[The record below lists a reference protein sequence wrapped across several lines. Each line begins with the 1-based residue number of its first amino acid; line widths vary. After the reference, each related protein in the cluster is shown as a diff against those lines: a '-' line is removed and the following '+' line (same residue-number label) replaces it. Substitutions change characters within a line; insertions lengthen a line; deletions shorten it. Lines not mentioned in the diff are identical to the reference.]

1 MAGSMGAEPARSRRQ
16 AVVHFAG
23 MMPSNRADDESDV
36 GKARPSPLGF
46 RPDLE
51 GVRAVA
57 VALVLLSHFINWPTG
72 GFIGVDV
79 FFVLSGFLIT
89 GLLLKEYDR
98 TGRISFRSFYIRR
111 IKRILP
117 ASTLVIVVTALAV
130 YTVFLGARVQQA
142 VVDGGWAL
150 AFAANWR
157 FVLAGQDY
165 FAIDR
170 AVSPF
175 QHYWSLAV
183 EEQFYLVWPLLVVL
197 SIFLAARLG
206 AHERYRPAL
215 ALTLGGLTVASF
227 VWACAETASAPTT
240 AYFSTFSRAWE
251 LGAGG
256 LLALL
261 ASSRHLRVPWP
272 RTMSVAGLAVI
283 VGSSALLDPT
293 WAFPGPWAVLPVVGT
308 LLVVYS
314 GIGVDSTRLNP
325 LLTNHVSRYVGRISF
340 SLYLWHWPVVVVL
353 TGVMGTGSLRFYAG
367 VVLVTLVLSAASFH
381 CVEDPVRRSTWLTGG
396 QRLPRGEVRRE
407 RLLLRWQA
415 VGIASLVL
423 VTVAAVRLALGTSA
437 PVTAATESPN
447 EGGTAASVV
456 SPVPTSDPVQDEL
469 VTAIQVALE
478 AREWPEFSVELTDLE
493 DAKAPEWS
501 TDGCTDLG
509 EGDLER
515 CTYDTPA
522 AKLAVV
528 VGDSIAVSWVPGVR
542 AALAPEG
549 YATLSLPMGQCPAAH
564 AKVESH
570 DEDPGFT
577 ASCLQYQ
584 DWTVEKIVEL
594 NPDLVIAS
602 SAENSLGRLLP
613 GAGHGAEAEW
623 LSASE
628 HLLEEMALATSATLV
643 VLAPPP
649 AGKNL
654 QSCVTR
660 FNTPDDCSSGIDD
673 LWHTQSQAESAA
685 VRHSLGSDHRY
696 VDTTAWFCNSDG
708 QCPAF
713 VGDMPVRADGNHLTA
728 AYSQHL
734 GPHLRDALL
743 EEPPEDERPHS

>member
-1 MAGSMGAEPARSRRQ
+1 MGAEPARSRRQ

-283 VGSSALLDPT
+283 VGSSVLLDPT

-367 VVLVTLVLSAASFH
+367 GSPCDPRAIGHLLPLRGGSGPSIDVADRGSASPQGRSPSRA
-381 CVEDPVRRSTWLTGG
+381 PAAPLAGRRD
-396 QRLPRGEVRRE
+396 RLPRAGDRCSGAVGTGDQRTGYGSDRIAERGRNCGVR
-407 RLLLRWQA
+407 
-415 VGIASLVL
+415 GIAS
-423 VTVAAVRLALGTSA
+423 ADVRSRPGRASHRN
-437 PVTAATESPN
+437 P
-447 EGGTAASVV
+447 GGTGS
-456 SPVPTSDPVQDEL
+456 TG
-469 VTAIQVALE
+469 VA
-478 AREWPEFSVELTDLE
+478 
-493 DAKAPEWS
+493 
-501 TDGCTDLG
+501 
-509 EGDLER
+509 
-515 CTYDTPA
+515 
-522 AKLAVV
+522 
-528 VGDSIAVSWVPGVR
+528 
-542 AALAPEG
+542 
-549 YATLSLPMGQCPAAH
+549 
-564 AKVESH
+564 
-570 DEDPGFT
+570 
-577 ASCLQYQ
+577 
-584 DWTVEKIVEL
+584 
-594 NPDLVIAS
+594 
-602 SAENSLGRLLP
+602 
-613 GAGHGAEAEW
+613 
-623 LSASE
+623 
-628 HLLEEMALATSATLV
+628 
-643 VLAPPP
+643 
-649 AGKNL
+649 
-654 QSCVTR
+654 
-660 FNTPDDCSSGIDD
+660 
-673 LWHTQSQAESAA
+673 
-685 VRHSLGSDHRY
+685 
-696 VDTTAWFCNSDG
+696 
-708 QCPAF
+708 
-713 VGDMPVRADGNHLTA
+713 
-728 AYSQHL
+728 
-734 GPHLRDALL
+734 
-743 EEPPEDERPHS
+743 